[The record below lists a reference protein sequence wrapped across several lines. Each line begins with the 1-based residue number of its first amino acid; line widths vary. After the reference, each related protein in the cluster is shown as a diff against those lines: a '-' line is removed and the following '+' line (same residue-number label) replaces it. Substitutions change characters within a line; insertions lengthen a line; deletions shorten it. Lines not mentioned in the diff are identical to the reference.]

1 MNVAEDTQ
9 AANANPDKLRCM
21 LEKPTFLTGF
31 GLRPFVACGSLAV
44 QLALLAACGA
54 SYRSQLSADLDA
66 GRALAAAARYESVRD
81 VDGAD
86 DGLLEEIAL
95 TLLVVE
101 SQAVSP
107 NAERAFR
114 TLVAA
119 GTRADSGLRRV
130 AEGASDVAR
139 QNEAY
144 RVLALRGDDLAEAE
158 LTRRGITVERPVRE
172 NVPERSEDELRDEL
186 LAIAQG
192 LDSDDVAVRRRALER
207 ALVLPDRSGLLIALR
222 RLAASEPDEALFVT
236 VASLLLVDEEV
247 FALCLTRLHEIA
259 SREDLSAVGAA
270 ELLAKRGDEFGVSRL
285 DALLSSAD
293 ARVRYAAA
301 SHVALAGFTADR
313 ARRALRDADIS
324 VRFAYAG
331 AVLRAASSVV
341 F

>member
-1 MNVAEDTQ
+1 
-9 AANANPDKLRCM
+9 M
-21 LEKPTFLTGF
+21 LEKPTFLTRF
-31 GLRPFVACGSLAV
+31 GLRSFVARGSFAV
-44 QLALLAACGA
+44 QLALLAACGG
-54 SYRSQLSADLDA
+54 SFRSQLSADLDA
-66 GRALAAAARYESVRD
+66 GRVDAAAARYESVRD

-86 DGLLEEIAL
+86 DGLLQEIAL
-95 TLLVVE
+95 ALLVVE

-130 AEGASDVAR
+130 AEGARDVAR

-158 LTRRGITVERPVRE
+158 LARRGITVERPVRE
-172 NVPERSEDELRDEL
+172 SVPERSEDELRNEL

-192 LDSDDVAVRRRALER
+192 LDSDDVAARRRALER
-207 ALVLPDRSGLLIALR
+207 ALVLPNRSGLLIALR

-236 VASLLLVDEEV
+236 VASLLLVDEEG
-247 FALCLTRLHEIA
+247 FALCVARLHEIA

-270 ELLAKRGDEFGVSRL
+270 ELLAKRSDARGVSRL
-285 DALLSSAD
+285 DALLSSSD
-293 ARVRYAAA
+293 ARIRAAAA
-301 SHVALAGFTADR
+301 SHVALWGFTADR

-331 AVLRAASSVV
+331 AVLRAVSYSSL
-341 F
+341 